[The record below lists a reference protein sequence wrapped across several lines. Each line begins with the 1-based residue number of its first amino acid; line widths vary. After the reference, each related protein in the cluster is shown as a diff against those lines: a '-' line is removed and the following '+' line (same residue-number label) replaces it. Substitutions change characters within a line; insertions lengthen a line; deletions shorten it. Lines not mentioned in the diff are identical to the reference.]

1 MAVRADVRHERY
13 SLAATRAAARRRRP
27 RRRWGTIAR
36 HVVLI
41 AFSLAILG
49 PLAWVVLLSVKSI
62 PDAYTN
68 RIWPE
73 VFDLSHYG
81 FAVSHITTLPQNMLN
96 SVVVTVGT
104 VVVATVCA
112 VLAGYALVHVRMAG
126 RALVVGF
133 LAASLFFPTRVTGL
147 IAIWE
152 IQRNLDLLNVAYAL
166 ILPYSTLALAL
177 SVLVMRGVFQTIPRE
192 LPEAARIDGCGNWS
206 ALWHVMLPLVR
217 NGIVVVIVVNFV
229 AAWGEFLLANT
240 LMTDQDQ
247 RTLPVVLA
255 SASGGMGQWAWP
267 RIAAVY
273 VMAIT
278 PALVAFA
285 IAQRWYM
292 RGLQEGALK
301 A

>member
-1 MAVRADVRHERY
+1 MAVRADVRNGRHP
-13 SLAATRAAARRRRP
+13 LAATRPAARRRR

-36 HVVLI
+36 HVVLS
-41 AFSLAILG
+41 AFSLAILA
-49 PLAWVVLLSVKSI
+49 PLAWVILLSFKSI

-68 RIWPE
+68 DIWPE
-73 VFDLSHYG
+73 EFDVGHYGYSLSHI
-81 FAVSHITTLPQNMLN
+81 ATLPQNMLN

-104 VVVATVCA
+104 VLVATVCA
-112 VLAGYALVHVRMAG
+112 VLAGYALVHVRTPG
-126 RALVVGF
+126 RALVIGF

-152 IQRNLDLLNVAYAL
+152 IQRNLGVLNVAYAL

-177 SVLVMRGVFQTIPRE
+177 SVLIMRGVFQTIPRE
-192 LPEAARIDGCGNWS
+192 LPEVARIDGCGNWS

-217 NGIVVVIVVNFV
+217 NGIVVVVIVNFV

-240 LMTDQDQ
+240 LTTDQDQ

-292 RGLQEGALK
+292 KGLQEGALK

>member
-1 MAVRADVRHERY
+1 MAVHAQARPRP
-13 SLAATRAAARRRRP
+13 RRRGR

-36 HVVLI
+36 HAVLGF
-41 AFSLAILG
+41 FSLIIVL
-49 PLAWVVLLSVKSI
+49 PLAWVVLLSLKSL

-68 RIWPE
+68 RIWPNE
-73 VFDLSHYG
+73 FDLSHYG
-81 FAVSHITTLPQNMLN
+81 YALSHIDTLPQNMRN
-96 SVVVTVGT
+96 SVVVTVAT
-104 VVVATVCA
+104 VVIATICA
-112 VLAGYALVHVRMAG
+112 VLAGYALVHVRTPGQAIVV
-126 RALVVGF
+126 AFLV
-133 LAASLFFPTRVTGL
+133 ASLFFPTRVTAL

-152 IQRNLDLLNVAYAL
+152 IQRNLDLLNVAYGL

-177 SVLVMRGVFQTIPRE
+177 SIFIMRGVFQTIPRE
-192 LPEAARIDGCGNWS
+192 LPEAARIDGCGNWRT
-206 ALWHVMLPLVR
+206 LWHVMIPLVR
-217 NGIVVVIVVNFV
+217 NGIVVVVIVNFV
-229 AAWGEFLLANT
+229 AVWGEYLLAAT
-240 LMTDQDQ
+240 LTTDQDQ

-273 VMAIT
+273 VMAVA

-285 IAQRWYM
+285 VAQRWYM